1 MRKVGRSRTIRGE
14 ILCSSYGSYHMV
26 KDRKL
31 KEKQRKK
38 CINYEHHFYL
48 NTKHTYPKR
57 NREPTI
63 NSNTN
68 KEFSDIEVV
77 IC

>member
-1 MRKVGRSRTIRGE
+1 MRKVGRSRTIKEE
-14 ILCSSYGSYHMV
+14 ILCSSCGSYHMV
-26 KDRKL
+26 KDREL
-31 KEKQRKK
+31 KERQRKK
-38 CINYEHHFYL
+38 CINYEYHFYL